1 MFLLQTDVISFTA
14 QPWVGPVMAVSLALI
29 ALSVVIVAGGLVLM
43 AGRIK
48 GEIEER
54 KLIINQLAADAKDT
68 MESIRELV
76 NDGEH
81 IVGMVRD
88 EAQAFTRTG
97 RTIRKKLKRGVNRVE
112 SRLADL
118 EALYDVVHEEVED
131 TALDVAA
138 GLRQFR
144 RGRGTG
150 LVGRM
155 TRVLLPGRR
164 R

>member
-1 MFLLQTDVISFTA
+1 MFLLQTDVVSFTA

-54 KLIINQLAADAKDT
+54 KLLINQVAADAKDT

>member
-1 MFLLQTDVISFTA
+1 MVLLQTDVVTFTA
-14 QPWVGPVMAVSLALI
+14 QPWVGPVMAISLALI
-29 ALSVVIVAGGLVLM
+29 ALSVVIVAGGIVLM

-54 KLIINQLAADAKDT
+54 KLLINQVAADAKET
-68 MESIRELV
+68 MASVRELV

-81 IVGMVRD
+81 IVGMVRG
-88 EAQAFTRTG
+88 EAEAFARTG
-97 RTIRKKLKRGVNRVE
+97 RVIRKKIKRGVGRVE

-118 EALYDVVHEEVED
+118 EALYDVVHDEVED

-144 RGRGTG
+144 RGRSGG

-155 TRVLLPGRR
+155 TRGLLPSRR

>member
-54 KLIINQLAADAKDT
+54 KLLFNQVAADAKDT

>member
-54 KLIINQLAADAKDT
+54 KLLINQVAADAKDT

>member
-1 MFLLQTDVISFTA
+1 MFLLQTDVVSFTA

-54 KLIINQLAADAKDT
+54 KLLFNQVAADAKDT